1 MRLLFLCLTLLFIV
15 NVNNTNAQT
24 VSTHSGIHYIGSGN
38 YTGYRNN
45 IKDSVYFSA
54 PMGIAVDTAG
64 RVYVSNEHNIFWLNG
79 NTAYLAAGYN
89 LDPTTAGAADSKD
102 FAGIVA
108 RFARPAGL
116 AVNPSTNELIV
127 ADLEN
132 NQIRKVEKFINLST
146 QQQVNTLAGVRYF
159 SGANH
164 ADGATNTARFSGPAD
179 VAVASNGDI
188 YVADRNNHCIRKIV
202 GNTVTTIAGKAGVS
216 GNTNGNGT
224 NARFA
229 APYAVFLDG
238 NSLFV
243 ADYGNSAIRKI
254 NLSTNDVTDFITS
267 GLFGPKDICKVGNA
281 YFIAEALCIKKFE
294 SSVLSLYVGNAN
306 VNGYINDAGTAAR
319 FEDIS
324 SIVYHPKQNLIYV
337 VDMGNNVVRTVSPN
351 LKPIANFTASTT
363 SATRGQ
369 TIILSSTST
378 NIPTAFKWSIT
389 PSSTYTLLNNS
400 TLNDS
405 IVYISFGQTGT
416 YTVKLLVS
424 NSSGSDSL
432 TKNNYL
438 AISSVTAIP
447 VANFSVSK
455 SSPALNETIDLID
468 LSANGPTSWKW
479 VITPATYQWMNGTDS
494 SSQFPK
500 VKFTAD
506 GQYTIALSATNV
518 QGTHSVQK
526 ANIVTVAP
534 SNVNAINKSIFT
546 RIYPNPSSDNVI
558 VISNETIN
566 YIAIYNLKGQLLVEE
581 FSNTNLININV
592 AELENGY
599 YYAVLKTQNG
609 IVTHK
614 LSVQH

>member
-1 MRLLFLCLTLLFIV
+1 MRIFFIGLTLLFLV
-15 NVNNTNAQT
+15 NVKQTNAQT
-24 VSTHSGIHYIGSGN
+24 VSTHSGIHYIGNGN

-45 IKDSVYFSA
+45 LKDSVYFSA
-54 PMGIAVDTAG
+54 PMGITVDTAG

-79 NTAYLAAGYN
+79 NTAYLAAGYS
-89 LDPTTAGAADSKD
+89 LDPTSAGAADSKD
-102 FAGIVA
+102 FAGSVA

-216 GNTNGNGT
+216 GNTNGSGV
-224 NARFA
+224 NARFT

-238 NSLFV
+238 NSLLV

-254 NLSTNDVTDFITS
+254 NLSTNDVTDFITT
-267 GLFGPKDICKVGNA
+267 GLFGPKDICKIGNA

-294 SSVLSLYVGNAN
+294 SSVLSLYAGNAN
-306 VNGYINDAGTAAR
+306 INGYVNSDGTSAR

-337 VDMGNNVVRTVSPN
+337 VDMGNNVIRTVSPN

-378 NIPTAFKWSIT
+378 NIPTNYKWSIN
-389 PSSTYTLLNNS
+389 PSSTYSLLNNS

-405 IVYISFGQTGT
+405 IIYISFGQTGT
-416 YTVKLLVS
+416 YTIKLWVS

-455 SSPALNETIDLID
+455 SMPALNETIDLID
-468 LSANGPTSWKW
+468 LSANAPTAWKW

-506 GQYTIALSATNV
+506 GQYTIALAATNI

-526 ANIVTVAP
+526 ENIVTVAP
-534 SNVNAINKSIFT
+534 SDINTINKSVFA
-546 RIYPNPSSDNVI
+546 RFYPNPCSDNLTVS
-558 VISNETIN
+558 SNETIK
-566 YIAIYNLKGQLLVEE
+566 YLGIYNLKGQLVFEQS
-581 FSNTNLININV
+581 SNNNLLNV
-592 AELENGY
+592 TVSELENGY
-599 YYAVLKTQNG
+599 YYAILKTQNG
-609 IVTHK
+609 VVTHK
-614 LSVQH
+614 IMVQH

>member
-1 MRLLFLCLTLLFIV
+1 MKLFLFCLALLITV
-15 NVNNTNAQT
+15 NANNTNAQS
-24 VSTHSGIHYIGSGN
+24 VKTHAGIKYIGSGN

-45 IKDSVYFSA
+45 EKDSVYFSA
-54 PMGIAVDTAG
+54 PMGIAIDTAG

-89 LDPTTAGAADSKD
+89 LDPTSAGAADSKD

-108 RFARPAGL
+108 RFARPSGL
-116 AVNPSTNELIV
+116 AINPSTNELIV

-146 QQQVNTLAGVRYF
+146 QQQVNTIAGVRYF
-159 SGANH
+159 SGSNH
-164 ADGATNTARFSGPAD
+164 ADGANNTARFFGPTD

-188 YVADRNNHCIRKIV
+188 YVADRNNHCIRKIS
-202 GNTVTTIAGKAGVS
+202 GNTVSTIAGKAGVS
-216 GNTNGNGT
+216 GNTNGSGA
-224 NARFA
+224 NARFS

-238 NSLFV
+238 NTLYV

-254 NLSTNDVTDFITS
+254 NLSNNDVTDFITS

-281 YFIAEALCIKKFE
+281 FFIAEALCIKKFE

-306 VNGYINDAGTAAR
+306 MNGYVNDDGTAAR

-324 SIVYHPKQNLIYV
+324 SIAYHSKQNLIYV

-351 LKPIANFTASTT
+351 LKPIANFTASTQN
-363 SATRGQ
+363 ATRGQ

-378 NIPTAFKWSIT
+378 NLPSNFKWTIT
-389 PSSTYTLLNNS
+389 PSSTYSLLNNS
-400 TLNDS
+400 TLTDS
-405 IVYISFGQTGT
+405 IIYISFGQTGT

-438 AISSVTAIP
+438 AISSVTAVP

-455 SSPALNETIDLID
+455 SNPIINETIDLID
-468 LSANGPTSWKW
+468 LSANAPTSWKW
-479 VITPATYQWMNGTDS
+479 VITPSTFQWMDGTDS
-494 SSQFPK
+494 ISQFPK
-500 VKFTAD
+500 VKFTAN
-506 GQYTIALSATNV
+506 GQYTISLFATNV

-526 ANIVTVAP
+526 VNIVTVTTTG
-534 SNVNAINKSIFT
+534 VNSLINQSLTSVF
-546 RIYPNPSSDNVI
+546 PNPCKDFINI
-558 VISNETIN
+558 KCNEIIN
-566 YIAIYNLKGQLLVEE
+566 TVYILDLKGQTVLQQKGE
-581 FSNTNLININV
+581 SNELKIDV
-592 AELENGY
+592 AELQNGY
-599 YYAVLKTQNG
+599 YIAMIKTGNTVVSSK
-609 IVTHK
+609 IF
-614 LSVQH
+614 VQH

>member
-1 MRLLFLCLTLLFIV
+1 MRIFFIGLTLLFLV
-15 NVNNTNAQT
+15 NVKQTNAQT
-24 VSTHSGIHYIGSGN
+24 VSTHSGIHYKGSGN
-38 YTGYRNN
+38 YTGFRNN
-45 IKDSVYFSA
+45 LKDSVYFSV
-54 PMGIAVDTAG
+54 PMGITVDTSG
-64 RVYVSNEHNIFWLNG
+64 RVYVSNEHNVFWLNG
-79 NTAYLAAGYN
+79 NTAYLAAGYS
-89 LDPTTAGAADSKD
+89 LDPTSAGAADSKD
-102 FAGIVA
+102 FAGSVA

-132 NQIRKVEKFINLST
+132 NQIRKVEKFINVST
-146 QQQVNTLAGVRYF
+146 QQQVNTIAGVRYF

-164 ADGATNTARFSGPAD
+164 ADGTSSTSRFSGPAD

-216 GNTNGNGT
+216 GKTNGSGA
-224 NARFA
+224 NARFT

-238 NSLFV
+238 NSLLV
-243 ADYGNSAIRKI
+243 ADYGNSAIRRI

-267 GLFGPKDICKVGNA
+267 GLFGPKDICKIGNA

-294 SSVLSLYVGNAN
+294 SSVLSLYAGNAN
-306 VNGYINDAGTAAR
+306 INGYVNSDGNSAR

-337 VDMGNNVVRTVSPN
+337 VDMGNNVIRTVSPN

-378 NIPTAFKWSIT
+378 NIPTGYKWSVT
-389 PSSTYTLLNNS
+389 PSTTYTLLNNS

-416 YTVKLLVS
+416 YTVKLVVS

-455 SSPALNETIDLID
+455 STPALNETIDLID
-468 LSANGPTSWKW
+468 LSANAPTAWKW

-506 GQYTIALSATNV
+506 GQYTIALAATNV

-526 ANIVTVAP
+526 ANIVIVAP
-534 SNVNAINKSIFT
+534 SDINTINKSVFA
-546 RIYPNPSSDNVI
+546 RFYPNPSSDNLTVS
-558 VISNETIN
+558 SNETIK
-566 YIAIYNLKGQLLVEE
+566 YLGIYNLKGQLVFEQS
-581 FSNTNLININV
+581 SNNNLLNV
-592 AELENGY
+592 TVSELENGY
-599 YYAVLKTQNG
+599 YYAILKTQNG
-609 IVTHK
+609 VVTHK
-614 LSVQH
+614 IMIQH